1 MKILLSWLKDYL
13 DINLELDELA
23 QSLTQLGLEVNSVQ
37 VIGLPMP
44 ENTKEFN
51 ISGLTWERDKFVV
64 AEIREVMPHPNAD
77 RLVLCKLFDGTQE
90 LIVLTGA
97 PNLFEYKGI
106 GPLSTPIK
114 VAYAREGA
122 RLYDGHQ
129 PGLVLTTLK
138 KAVIRGVESF
148 SMVCSEK
155 ELGISEE
162 HEGIIKL
169 DADAPAGLPLADYMG
184 DAVFDINILPNMIRD
199 ASILGVAMEL
209 SAFTGKSLHQ
219 PQPVIKAAGPAITGQ
234 AAIEI
239 TDPSLNPRF
248 VLGLVKGVKAQ
259 SSPYVVQRRLRLAG
273 MRPINSIVDATNY
286 IMLETGEPLHAFDYD
301 VLVKRAKGKSPKI
314 ITRAARQGEK
324 LTTLDEVEHTLDDF
338 TILVCDTA
346 GALSLAGVMGGM
358 ESEVTENTQNVL
370 LEGAAW
376 NVVNVR
382 RTVTAQRLNSEAGYR
397 FARGIHPALAE
408 TAVKLGLDKI
418 ASWSGGE
425 IAAGLIDNYP
435 QPFEDPT
442 IEITAQEV
450 ENALGVKIPV
460 EKISQIL
467 SSLGFEVKTRGD
479 TVSAK
484 SPATRTDIHT
494 GLVGKADL
502 YEEIARL
509 FGFDNIPSAR
519 LSDLMPPIHPHARQE
534 NEEKLRDALVRLGL
548 QEVIT
553 YRMTETSREAKLTPP
568 GKQSQELKYVE
579 LKNPLTPE
587 RSVMRR
593 SLLASVLEI
602 AEKNSRISDHLA
614 LFEIAPVFIPREEDA
629 LPKEL
634 PMLAIVLTGKAGA
647 TGWDRKGSQNLD
659 FFDLKGIVQGL
670 FDMLHISDV
679 KYTPLEETIFHPGKC
694 ARLTVGDELV
704 GMMGELH
711 PVVKERFDFS
721 AGPVLA
727 VEINLEQLLPLLPD
741 RQETTGLSNFPPVLE
756 DIAIVVDEAVTAEQL
771 EAVIHQGGGKLVT
784 RVDLFDIFRSEQI
797 GAGKKS
803 IAYSLT
809 YQAPDRTLTDKDA
822 SQIRQKIIRRLEQE
836 LAAKLRS

>member
-199 ASILGVAMEL
+199 ASVLGVAMEL

-219 PQPVIKAAGPAITGQ
+219 PQPVIKAGGPAITGQ

-756 DIAIVVDEAVTAEQL
+756 DIAVVVDEAVTAEQL